1 MPLPK
6 PSTDWARGIAKSLR
20 KHLRIKVIK
29 KRFSNKI
36 HVYASSSGEGS
47 TPSTTANPPL
57 PSAKSTKKPK
67 SAKKSKSLKK
77 SKPEKQPPPP
87 LLVSSVGVQASLPP
101 RSLLQELS
109 HEGNINIMSYLGN
122 QGNTNTNNSVDRH
135 RQAQQA
141 VTSKPRM
148 KSSSS
153 SKWSFCVLRNNV
165 LIYTVNWGI
174 FVANLLNMC

>member
-1 MPLPK
+1 MPLLK

-29 KRFSNKI
+29 KRFSNKV
-36 HVYASSSGEGS
+36 HVYASSSEEGP

-57 PSAKSTKKPK
+57 PSAKPTKKPK
-67 SAKKSKSLKK
+67 SAKKSKKSAKK
-77 SKPEKQPPPP
+77 PKSEKQQPPPI
-87 LLVSSVGVQASLPP
+87 LVSSVGVQASLPS

-109 HEGNINIMSYLGN
+109 HEGNINIMSYLGDPR
-122 QGNTNTNNSVDRH
+122 NTNSNNSVDRH

-141 VTSKPRM
+141 STSKPRM

-153 SKWSFCVLRNNV
+153 SKWSFYVLHVRSNV
-165 LIYTVNWGI
+165 LIYTINWGI
-174 FVANLLNMC
+174 FCC